1 MSRKPKTAENTPQN
15 DTVETTQPT
24 PSTPTSDY
32 DSPVWNALSPEDR
45 QKTQYLRLVPVT
57 ANGTIPKPLKFIG
70 NDGAITERLTE
81 WENYDLDALGALVGA
96 GPTYVECRGDQRG
109 TIRRLKLELPGPD
122 RINLQAQIEA
132 SQLAKVTSPVG
143 VQPLPIASFGAVPI
157 VEGLTERERVMY
169 VLFQQQFFSQAQSN
183 NLMIATLTNQFE
195 QRVTDVKQMLGTVL
209 EIARTHQATEQDTKT
224 AMFSTVNAVIE
235 SSNKTLRKNGS
246 KQMGKMFKLI
256 SEDQRE
262 NNKEARKKV
271 DKLTEKLEEA
281 SKKKTK
287 HERTTEIVLM
297 LKEMVKDAPQLLDAY
312 TKYKNTGDEQ
322 LAKQIADDIYKRE
335 QAQQTQQLSLPQP
348 TTPLV
353 QPEVQPAID
362 ANAPAMVQPSPVTT
376 PNDPPE
382 QSTQNTQQ
390 NTA

>member
-1 MSRKPKTAENTPQN
+1 MGRKPKTAENTPQN

-24 PSTPTSDY
+24 TTPPQSDY

-45 QKTQYLRLVPVT
+45 TRTHYLKFIPAT
-57 ANGTIPKPLKFIG
+57 ANGTIAKPLKFIG
-70 NDGAITERLTE
+70 NDGTITEHLTE
-81 WENYDLDALGALVGA
+81 WFNYDLDALGALVGA
-96 GPTYVECRGDQRG
+96 GPTYVECRGEG
-109 TIRRLKLELPGPD
+109 KGPVRRLKLEFPGPD

-132 SQLAKVTSPVG
+132 SQLTKVTSPVG
-143 VQPLPIASFGAVPI
+143 VQPLPIATFGAVPI

-183 NLMIATLTNQFE
+183 NQMIATLTNQFE
-195 QRVTDVKQMLGTVL
+195 QRVTDVKQMLATVL
-209 EIARTHQATEQDTKT
+209 DIAKTHQQTEQDTKT
-224 AMFSTVNAVIE
+224 AMFTTVNAVIE

-335 QAQQTQQLSLPQP
+335 QAQQLSLPQP

-353 QPEVQPAID
+353 QPEQPPLID
-362 ANAPAMVQPSPVTT
+362 ANAPAMVQPLPATT
-376 PNDPPE
+376 PNDPTQHPE
-382 QSTQNTQQ
+382 QSTQQ